1 VPSAP
6 DQISAAI
13 VAAGGA
19 IPFNQF
25 MQLALYGDAG
35 FYTTTGQAGRRG
47 GDFITS
53 PEVGPLF
60 GTVIARYLDE
70 CWQKLGSPAK
80 FDVVECGAGPG
91 TLARSILAAKPRCL
105 QALNYVAVEVS
116 AAQRALHPKG
126 VKSREAMPKHAI
138 NGVILANELLD
149 NLPFRLFVFDGTW
162 MEAFVAQTPDG
173 AFVEVLHK
181 PTDLPAVLPQTAALG
196 SRVPI
201 QDAACAWVNNAL
213 SLIERGSLLLFDY
226 CTDTTAEVA
235 AMPWREWL
243 RTYKDHERG
252 GHYLF
257 EPGSQDITA
266 QVVLDQLPTGFVAMT
281 QAQFLQQWGIEEL
294 VLEGNAYW
302 ENMKH
307 APDVAAMKMRS
318 RSTETALLTDN
329 DGLGSFCALN
339 MYLPKNY

>member
-1 VPSAP
+1 MN
-6 DQISAAI
+6 IS
-13 VAAGGA
+13 
-19 IPFNQF
+19 
-25 MQLALYGDAG
+25 LYGENG
-35 FYTTTGQAGRRG
+35 FYTNSGKAGRRG

-126 VKSREAMPKHAI
+126 VESRETMPDHAI
-138 NGVILANELLD
+138 NGVIFANELLD
-149 NLPFRLFVFDGTW
+149 NMPFRLFVFDGTW

-181 PTDLPAVLPQTAALG
+181 PSALPAVLPQTAALG

-201 QDAACAWVNNAL
+201 QDAACAWVSNAL

-226 CTDTTAEVA
+226 CTDTTAAVA

-252 GHYLF
+252 GHYLL

-266 QVVLDQLPTGFVAMT
+266 QVVLDQLPAGFVAMT
-281 QAQFLQQWGIEEL
+281 QAQFLQQWGIDEL
-294 VLEGNAYW
+294 VLEGKAYW
-302 ENMKH
+302 ENLSG
-307 APDVAAMKMRS
+307 APDVAAIKMRS
-318 RSTETALLTDN
+318 RAVEHSALTDMA
-329 DGLGSFCALN
+329 GLGGLTCMTWFR
-339 MYLPKNY
+339 

>member
-1 VPSAP
+1 MPSAAK
-6 DQISAAI
+6 QLGAAI
-13 VAAGGA
+13 AAAGGA

-25 MQLALYGDAG
+25 MQISLYGENG
-35 FYTTTGQAGRRG
+35 FYTNSGKAGRRG

-70 CWQKLGSPAK
+70 CWQKLGSPTK

-116 AAQRALHPKG
+116 AAQRTLHPKG
-126 VKSREAMPKHAI
+126 VESRETMPDHAI

-149 NLPFRLFVFDGTW
+149 NLPFRLFVFDGAW
-162 MEAFVAQTPDG
+162 LEAFVAQTPDG

-181 PTDLPAVLPQTAALG
+181 PSALPTVLPQTAALG

-201 QDAACAWVNNAL
+201 QDDACTWINNAL

-252 GHYLF
+252 GHYLLA
-257 EPGSQDITA
+257 PGSQDITA
-266 QVVLDQLPTGFVAMT
+266 QLVLDQLPTGFVAMT

-294 VLEGNAYW
+294 VLDGKEYW
-302 ENMKH
+302 ENLSST
-307 APDVAAMKMRS
+307 PDVAAIKMRS
-318 RSTETALLTDN
+318 RATEAQSLLAPGGLGGFTALEW
-329 DGLGSFCALN
+329 S
-339 MYLPKNY
+339 K

>member
-1 VPSAP
+1 
-6 DQISAAI
+6 
-13 VAAGGA
+13 
-19 IPFNQF
+19 

-70 CWQKLGSPAK
+70 CWEKLGSPAK

-105 QALNYVAVEVS
+105 QAVNYVAVEVS
-116 AAQRALHPKG
+116 AAQRTLHPKG
-126 VKSREAMPKHAI
+126 VESRETMPDHAI

-149 NLPFRLFVFDGTW
+149 NLPFRLFVFDGAW

-173 AFVEVLHK
+173 TFVEVLHK
-181 PTDLPAVLPQTAALG
+181 PAALPPLLSQSAALG

-201 QDAACAWVNNAL
+201 QDAACAWINNAL

-226 CTDTTAEVA
+226 CTDTTAEVE

-252 GHYLF
+252 GHYLL

-266 QVVLDQLPTGFVAMT
+266 QVVLDQLPSGFNAMT
-281 QAQFLQQWGIEEL
+281 QAQFLQQWGIDEL
-294 VLEGNAYW
+294 VLEGKEYW
-302 ENMKH
+302 ERLSG
-307 APDVAAMKMRS
+307 APDVAAIKMRS
-318 RSTETALLTDN
+318 RAMEAQSLLAPGGLGGFTALEW
-329 DGLGSFCALN
+329 SR
-339 MYLPKNY
+339 

>member
-1 VPSAP
+1 MPSAA
-6 DQISAAI
+6 DQVSAAI

-70 CWQKLGSPAK
+70 CWEKLGSPAK

-105 QALNYVAVEVS
+105 QAINYVAVEVS
-116 AAQRALHPKG
+116 AVQRELHPKG
-126 VKSREAMPKHAI
+126 VESRETMPEHAI

-149 NLPFRLFVFDGTW
+149 NMPFRLFVFDGTW

-181 PTDLPAVLPQTAALG
+181 PSALLPVLPQTAALG

-201 QDAACAWVNNAL
+201 QDEASKWVNNAL
-213 SLIERGSLLLFDY
+213 SSIERGSLLLFDY
-226 CTDTTAEVA
+226 CTETTAAVS

-252 GHYLF
+252 GHYLLD
-257 EPGSQDITA
+257 PCSQDITA

-281 QAQFLQQWGIEEL
+281 QAQFLRQWGIDEL

-302 ENMKH
+302 ENLTG
-307 APDVAAMKMRS
+307 APDVAAIKMRS
-318 RSTETALLTDN
+318 RATEVQSLLALNGLGGFTALEW
-329 DGLGSFCALN
+329 S
-339 MYLPKNY
+339 K

>member
-1 VPSAP
+1 MN
-6 DQISAAI
+6 D
-13 VAAGGA
+13 
-19 IPFNQF
+19 
-25 MQLALYGDAG
+25 ALYGENG
-35 FYTTTGQAGRRG
+35 FYIRGNKAGRRG

-60 GTVIARYLDE
+60 GTVIAGYLDD
-70 CWQKLGSPAK
+70 CWEKLGSPSK

-126 VKSREAMPKHAI
+126 VESRETMPEHAI

-149 NLPFRLFVFDGTW
+149 NLPFRLFVFDGAW

-181 PTDLPAVLPQTAALG
+181 PAALPAVLPQTAALG

-226 CTDTTAEVA
+226 CSATTSEVA
-235 AMPWREWL
+235 ALPWREWL
-243 RTYKDHERG
+243 RTYKEHERG
-252 GHYLF
+252 GHYLL

-266 QVVLDQLPTGFVAMT
+266 QVVLDQLPAGFNAMK

-302 ENMKH
+302 ENLSG
-307 APDVAAMKMRS
+307 APDVAAIKMRS
-318 RSTETALLTDN
+318 RAVEHGALTDMA
-329 DGLGSFCALN
+329 GLGGLTCIRWN
-339 MYLPKNY
+339 R

>member
-1 VPSAP
+1 VPSAAK
-6 DQISAAI
+6 QLGAAI
-13 VAAGGA
+13 AAAGGA

-25 MQLALYGDAG
+25 MQISLYGENG
-35 FYTTTGQAGRRG
+35 FYTNSGKAGRRG

-60 GTVIARYLDE
+60 GTVIARALDAWWIE
-70 CWQKLGSPAK
+70 LGSPSS

-91 TLARSILAAKPRCL
+91 TLARSILAAKPHCL

-116 AAQRALHPKG
+116 AAQRALHPEG
-126 VKSREAMPKHAI
+126 VESREAMPDHAI

-181 PTDLPAVLPQTAALG
+181 PSALPAVLPQTAALG

-201 QDAACAWVNNAL
+201 QDAACAWVSNAL

-226 CTDTTAEVA
+226 CTDTTAAVA

-252 GHYLF
+252 GHYLLA
-257 EPGSQDITA
+257 PGSQDITA
-266 QVVLDQLPTGFVAMT
+266 QVVLDQLPAGFVAMT
-281 QAQFLQQWGIEEL
+281 QAQFLQQWGIGEL
-294 VLEGNAYW
+294 VLEGKAYW
-302 ENMKH
+302 EQLSG
-307 APDVAAMKMRS
+307 APDVAAIKMRS
-318 RSTETALLTDN
+318 RAVEHSALTDMA
-329 DGLGSFCALN
+329 GLGGLTCMTWFR
-339 MYLPKNY
+339 

>member
-1 VPSAP
+1 MN
-6 DQISAAI
+6 IS
-13 VAAGGA
+13 
-19 IPFNQF
+19 
-25 MQLALYGDAG
+25 LYGENG
-35 FYTTTGQAGRRG
+35 FYTNSGKAGRRG

-80 FDVVECGAGPG
+80 FNVVECGAGPG

-116 AAQRALHPKG
+116 TAQRALHPKG
-126 VKSREAMPKHAI
+126 VESRETMPDHPI

-181 PTDLPAVLPQTAALG
+181 PTDSPAVLPQTAALG

-201 QDAACAWVNNAL
+201 QDAACAWVSNAL

-226 CTDTTAEVA
+226 CTDTTAAVA

-252 GHYLF
+252 GHYLLD
-257 EPGSQDITA
+257 PGSQDITA
-266 QVVLDQLPTGFVAMT
+266 QVVLDQLPAGFSAII
-281 QAQFLQQWGIEEL
+281 QAQFLQQWGIDEL
-294 VLEGNAYW
+294 VLEGKAYW
-302 ENMKH
+302 EQLSG
-307 APDVAAMKMRS
+307 APDVAAIKMRS
-318 RSTETALLTDN
+318 RAVEQGALTDMA
-329 DGLGSFCALN
+329 GLGGLTCMTWFR
-339 MYLPKNY
+339 

>member
-1 VPSAP
+1 VPSAAE
-6 DQISAAI
+6 QVSAAI
-13 VAAGGA
+13 VAAGGG

-25 MQLALYGDAG
+25 MHISLYGENG
-35 FYTTTGQAGRRG
+35 FYTNSGKAGRRG

-70 CWQKLGSPAK
+70 CWQKLGSPTK
-80 FDVVECGAGPG
+80 FDVVECGAGSG

-105 QALNYVAVEVS
+105 QALSYVAVEVS
-116 AAQRALHPKG
+116 AAQRTLHPKG
-126 VKSREAMPKHAI
+126 VESRETIPDHPI

-149 NLPFRLFVFDGTW
+149 NLPFRLFVFDGAW
-162 MEAFVAQTPDG
+162 LEAFVAQAPDG

-181 PTDLPAVLPQTAALG
+181 PSALPAVLPQTATLG

-201 QDAACAWVNNAL
+201 QDDACTWINNAL
-213 SLIERGSLLLFDY
+213 LLIERGSLLLFDY
-226 CTDTTAEVA
+226 CSDTTAEVA

-252 GHYLF
+252 GHYLLA
-257 EPGSQDITA
+257 PGSQDITA
-266 QVVLDQLPTGFVAMT
+266 QVVLDQLPSGFKTMT

-294 VLEGNAYW
+294 VLEGKEYW
-302 ENMKH
+302 EKLSG
-307 APDVAAMKMRS
+307 APNVAAIKMRS
-318 RSTETALLTDN
+318 RATEAQSLLASGGLGGFTALEW
-329 DGLGSFCALN
+329 S
-339 MYLPKNY
+339 K

>member
-1 VPSAP
+1 MN
-6 DQISAAI
+6 IS
-13 VAAGGA
+13 
-19 IPFNQF
+19 
-25 MQLALYGDAG
+25 LYGENG
-35 FYTTTGQAGRRG
+35 FYTNSGKAGRRG

-60 GTVIARYLDE
+60 GTVISRYLDE

-126 VKSREAMPKHAI
+126 VESRETMPDHAI
-138 NGVILANELLD
+138 NGVIFANELLD
-149 NLPFRLFVFDGTW
+149 NMPFRLFVFDGTW

-181 PTDLPAVLPQTAALG
+181 PSALPVVLPQTAALG

-201 QDAACAWVNNAL
+201 QDAACAWVSNAL

-226 CTDTTAEVA
+226 CTDTTAAVA

-252 GHYLF
+252 GHYLLA
-257 EPGSQDITA
+257 PGSQDITA

-294 VLEGNAYW
+294 VLEGKEYW
-302 ENMKH
+302 ENLSST
-307 APDVAAMKMRS
+307 PDVAAIKMRS
-318 RSTETALLTDN
+318 RSTELEALTGNSVLGGLTNISYPINRDTVDPSVPSFN
-329 DGLGSFCALN
+329 DI
-339 MYLPKNY
+339 

>member
-1 VPSAP
+1 VPSAA
-6 DQISAAI
+6 DQVSAAI

-25 MQLALYGDAG
+25 MHISLYGENG
-35 FYTTTGQAGRRG
+35 FYTNSGKAGRRG

-70 CWQKLGSPAK
+70 CWQKLGSPTK

-116 AAQRALHPKG
+116 AAQRELHPKG
-126 VKSREAMPKHAI
+126 VESRETMPDHAI

-149 NLPFRLFVFDGTW
+149 NLPFRLFVFDGAW
-162 MEAFVAQTPDG
+162 LEAFVAQTPDG

-181 PTDLPAVLPQTAALG
+181 PSALPAVLPQTAALG

-201 QDAACAWVNNAL
+201 QDDASTWVNNAL

-226 CTDTTAEVA
+226 CSDTTAEVA

-252 GHYLF
+252 GHYLLD
-257 EPGSQDITA
+257 PGSQDITA
-266 QVVLDQLPTGFVAMT
+266 QVVLDQLPAGFNAIA
-281 QAQFLQQWGIEEL
+281 QAKFLQLWGIEEL
-294 VLEGNAYW
+294 VLEGKAYW
-302 ENMKH
+302 EQLSG
-307 APDVAAMKMRS
+307 APDVAAIKMRS
-318 RSTETALLTDN
+318 RAVEHGALTDMA
-329 DGLGSFCALN
+329 GLGGLTCMTWFR
-339 MYLPKNY
+339 

>member
-1 VPSAP
+1 MLDNTCYRGDV
-6 DQISAAI
+6 QFE
-13 VAAGGA
+13 GR
-19 IPFNQF
+19 PFSDF
-25 MQLALYGDAG
+25 MNDALYGENG
-35 FYTTTGQAGRRG
+35 FYIRGNKAGRRG

-70 CWQKLGSPAK
+70 CWEKLGSPSK

-105 QALNYVAVEVS
+105 PAINYVAVEVS

-126 VKSREAMPKHAI
+126 VESRETMPDHAI
-138 NGVILANELLD
+138 NGVIIANELLD

-252 GHYLF
+252 GHYLLG
-257 EPGSQDITA
+257 PGSQDITA

-281 QAQFLQQWGIEEL
+281 QAQFLQQWGIDEL
-294 VLEGNAYW
+294 VLEGKAYW
-302 ENMKH
+302 EQLSG
-307 APDVAAMKMRS
+307 APDVAAIKMRS
-318 RSTETALLTDN
+318 RAVEQGALTDMA
-329 DGLGSFCALN
+329 GLGGLTCMTWFR
-339 MYLPKNY
+339 

>member
-1 VPSAP
+1 M
-6 DQISAAI
+6 QFE
-13 VAAGGA
+13 GR
-19 IPFNQF
+19 PFNEF
-25 MQLALYGDAG
+25 MNDALYGENG
-35 FYTTTGQAGRRG
+35 FYIRGNKAGRRG
-47 GDFITS
+47 GHFITS

-60 GTVIARYLDE
+60 GTVIAGYLDE
-70 CWQKLGSPAK
+70 CWQKLGTPAK

-105 QALNYVAVEVS
+105 QSLNYVAVEVS

-126 VKSREAMPKHAI
+126 VESRETMPKRAI

-162 MEAFVAQTPDG
+162 MEAFVAKTPDG
-173 AFVEVLHK
+173 VFVEVLHK
-181 PTDLPAVLPQTAALG
+181 PAALPMVLPQTAALG

-201 QDAACAWVNNAL
+201 QDDASTWVNNAL
-213 SLIERGSLLLFDY
+213 SLIDRGSLVLFDY
-226 CTDTTAEVA
+226 CSDTTAEVA

-252 GHYLF
+252 GHYLL

-266 QVVLDQLPTGFVAMT
+266 QVVLDQLPAGFVAMT
-281 QAQFLQQWGIEEL
+281 QAQFLQQWGIDEL

-302 ENMKH
+302 ENLTG
-307 APDVAAMKMRS
+307 APDVAAIKMRS
-318 RSTETALLTDN
+318 RATEAQSLLAL
-329 DGLGSFCALN
+329 DGLGGFTVLEWS
-339 MYLPKNY
+339 K

>member
-1 VPSAP
+1 VPSAAK
-6 DQISAAI
+6 QLGAAI
-13 VAAGGA
+13 AAAGGA

-25 MQLALYGDAG
+25 MQISLYGENG
-35 FYTTTGQAGRRG
+35 FYTNSGKAGRRG

-60 GTVIARYLDE
+60 GTVIARALDAWWIE
-70 CWQKLGSPAK
+70 LGSPSS

-116 AAQRALHPKG
+116 AAQRALHPEG
-126 VKSREAMPKHAI
+126 VESREAMPDHAI

-181 PTDLPAVLPQTAALG
+181 PSALPAVLPQTAALG

-201 QDAACAWVNNAL
+201 QDAACAWVSNAL

-226 CTDTTAEVA
+226 CTDTTAAVA
-235 AMPWREWL
+235 AMPWRKWL
-243 RTYKDHERG
+243 RTYEDHERG
-252 GHYLF
+252 GHYLLA
-257 EPGSQDITA
+257 PGSQDITA
-266 QVVLDQLPTGFVAMT
+266 QVVLDQLPGGFNAMT
-281 QAQFLQQWGIEEL
+281 QAQFLQQLGIDEL
-294 VLEGNAYW
+294 VLEGKAYW
-302 ENMKH
+302 EQLSG

-318 RSTETALLTDN
+318 RAIEHDALTDMN
-329 DGLGSFCALN
+329 SLGSTRVLIWQRTEV
-339 MYLPKNY
+339 K

>member
-1 VPSAP
+1 
-6 DQISAAI
+6 
-13 VAAGGA
+13 
-19 IPFNQF
+19 

-60 GTVIARYLDE
+60 GTVIAGYLDE

-91 TLARSILAAKPRCL
+91 TLVRSILAAKPRCF
-105 QALNYVAVEVS
+105 QAMNYVAVEVS
-116 AAQRALHPKG
+116 AAQRALHPEG
-126 VKSREAMPKHAI
+126 VESREAMPEHAI

-149 NLPFRLFVFDGTW
+149 NLPFRLFVFDGAW
-162 MEAFVAQTPDG
+162 LEAFVAQTPDG

-181 PTDLPAVLPQTAALG
+181 PAALPAVLPQNVALG

-201 QDAACAWVNNAL
+201 QDDAFTWVKNAL
-213 SLIERGSLLLFDY
+213 TSIERGSLLLFDY
-226 CTDTTAEVA
+226 CTDTTAEVT

-252 GHYLF
+252 GHYLLA
-257 EPGSQDITA
+257 PGSQDITA
-266 QVVLDQLPTGFVAMT
+266 QVVLDQLPTGFVAMP
-281 QAQFLQQWGIEEL
+281 QAKFLQQWGIDEL

-302 ENMKH
+302 ENLSG
-307 APDVAAMKMRS
+307 APDVAAIKMRS
-318 RSTETALLTDN
+318 RATEAQSLLAL
-329 DGLGSFCALN
+329 DGLGRFTALEWS
-339 MYLPKNY
+339 K

>member
-1 VPSAP
+1 MN
-6 DQISAAI
+6 D
-13 VAAGGA
+13 
-19 IPFNQF
+19 
-25 MQLALYGDAG
+25 ALYGENG
-35 FYTTTGQAGRRG
+35 FYIRGNKAGRRG

-105 QALNYVAVEVS
+105 PAINYVAVEVS
-116 AAQRALHPKG
+116 AAQRALHPEG
-126 VKSREAMPKHAI
+126 VESRETMPDHAI

-181 PTDLPAVLPQTAALG
+181 PTDVPAVLPQTAALG

-201 QDAACAWVNNAL
+201 QGAAFAWVSNAL

-252 GHYLF
+252 GHYLL

-266 QVVLDQLPTGFVAMT
+266 QVVLDQLPAGFNATT
-281 QAQFLQQWGIEEL
+281 QAQFLQQWGIDEL
-294 VLEGNAYW
+294 VLEGKAYW
-302 ENMKH
+302 ENMSG
-307 APDVAAMKMRS
+307 APDVAAIKMRS
-318 RSTETALLTDN
+318 RAVEHGALTDMA
-329 DGLGSFCALN
+329 GLGGLTC
-339 MYLPKNY
+339 MTWIR

>member
-1 VPSAP
+1 
-6 DQISAAI
+6 
-13 VAAGGA
+13 
-19 IPFNQF
+19 

-35 FYTTTGQAGRRG
+35 FYATTGQAGRRG

-60 GTVIARYLDE
+60 GTVIAGYLDD
-70 CWQKLGSPAK
+70 CWEKLGSPSR
-80 FDVVECGAGPG
+80 FDVVECGAGGG

-116 AAQRALHPKG
+116 AAQRTLHPKG
-126 VKSREAMPKHAI
+126 VESRETMPDHAI

-149 NLPFRLFVFDGTW
+149 NLPFRLFVFDGAW
-162 MEAFVAQTPDG
+162 LEAFVAQAPDG

-181 PTDLPAVLPQTAALG
+181 PSALPTVLPQTAALG

-201 QDAACAWVNNAL
+201 QDDACTWINNAL

-252 GHYLF
+252 GHYLLA
-257 EPGSQDITA
+257 PGSQDITA
-266 QVVLDQLPTGFVAMT
+266 QVVLDQLPGGYEAMS
-281 QAQFLQQWGIEEL
+281 QAQFLSQWGIDDL
-294 VLEGNAYW
+294 VREGVAYW
-302 ENMKH
+302 ENMTG
-307 APDVAAMKMRS
+307 APDIAALKMRS
-318 RSTETALLTDN
+318 RKLEAQSLLDRN
-329 DGLGSFCALN
+329 GLGGFRALRWV
-339 MYLPKNY
+339 K

>member
-1 VPSAP
+1 MN
-6 DQISAAI
+6 IS
-13 VAAGGA
+13 
-19 IPFNQF
+19 
-25 MQLALYGDAG
+25 LYGENG
-35 FYTTTGQAGRRG
+35 FYTNSGKAGRRG

-91 TLARSILAAKPRCL
+91 TLARSTLAAKPRCL

-126 VKSREAMPKHAI
+126 VESRETMPDHAI
-138 NGVILANELLD
+138 NGVIFANELLD
-149 NLPFRLFVFDGTW
+149 NMPFRLFVFDGTW

-181 PTDLPAVLPQTAALG
+181 PSALPAVLPQTAALG

-201 QDAACAWVNNAL
+201 QDAACAWVSNAL
-213 SLIERGSLLLFDY
+213 SLIERGGLLLFDY
-226 CTDTTAEVA
+226 CTDTTAAVA

-252 GHYLF
+252 GHYLLD
-257 EPGSQDITA
+257 PGSQDITA
-266 QVVLDQLPTGFVAMT
+266 QVVLDQLPAGFNAMI
-281 QAQFLQQWGIEEL
+281 QAQFLQQWGIDEL
-294 VLEGNAYW
+294 VLEGKAYW
-302 ENMKH
+302 EQLSG
-307 APDVAAMKMRS
+307 APDVAAIKMRS
-318 RSTETALLTDN
+318 RAVEHSALTDMA
-329 DGLGSFCALN
+329 GLGGLTCMTWFR
-339 MYLPKNY
+339 

>member
-1 VPSAP
+1 MPSAA
-6 DQISAAI
+6 DHISAAI

-25 MQLALYGDAG
+25 MQIALYGDAG

-126 VKSREAMPKHAI
+126 VESREAMPDHVI
-138 NGVILANELLD
+138 NGVIFANELLD

-201 QDAACAWVNNAL
+201 QDDAATWVNNAL

-226 CTDTTAEVA
+226 CTGTTAAVA

-252 GHYLF
+252 GHYLLA
-257 EPGSQDITA
+257 PGSQDITA

-281 QAQFLQQWGIEEL
+281 QAQFLQQWGIDEL
-294 VLEGNAYW
+294 VLEGKAYW
-302 ENMKH
+302 ENLSG
-307 APDVAAMKMRS
+307 APDVAAIKMRS
-318 RSTETALLTDN
+318 RAVEHGGLTDLA
-329 DGLGSFCALN
+329 GLGGLTCIRWN
-339 MYLPKNY
+339 R

>member
-1 VPSAP
+1 MN
-6 DQISAAI
+6 IS
-13 VAAGGA
+13 
-19 IPFNQF
+19 
-25 MQLALYGDAG
+25 LYGENG
-35 FYTTTGQAGRRG
+35 FYTNSGKAGRRG

-70 CWQKLGSPAK
+70 CWQKLGSPTK

-116 AAQRALHPKG
+116 AAQRTLHPKG
-126 VKSREAMPKHAI
+126 VESRETMPDHAI

-149 NLPFRLFVFDGTW
+149 NLPFRLFVFDGAW
-162 MEAFVAQTPDG
+162 LEAFVAQTPDG

-181 PTDLPAVLPQTAALG
+181 PSALPAVLPQTAALG

-201 QDAACAWVNNAL
+201 QDAACAWVSNAL

-226 CTDTTAEVA
+226 CSDTTAEVA

-252 GHYLF
+252 GHYLLA
-257 EPGSQDITA
+257 PGSQDITA
-266 QVVLDQLPTGFVAMT
+266 QVALDQLPAGFNAMA
-281 QAQFLQQWGIEEL
+281 QAQFLQQRGIEEL

-302 ENMKH
+302 ENLSG
-307 APDVAAMKMRS
+307 APDVAAIKMRS
-318 RSTETALLTDN
+318 RVVEHGALTDLA
-329 DGLGSFCALN
+329 GLGGLTCMTWFR
-339 MYLPKNY
+339 

>member
-1 VPSAP
+1 MN
-6 DQISAAI
+6 IS
-13 VAAGGA
+13 
-19 IPFNQF
+19 
-25 MQLALYGDAG
+25 LYGENG
-35 FYTTTGQAGRRG
+35 FYTNSGKAGRRG

-80 FDVVECGAGPG
+80 FNVVECGAGPG

-116 AAQRALHPKG
+116 TAQRALHPKG
-126 VKSREAMPKHAI
+126 VESRETMPDHPI

-181 PTDLPAVLPQTAALG
+181 PTDSPAVLPQTAALG

-201 QDAACAWVNNAL
+201 QDAACAWVSNAL

-226 CTDTTAEVA
+226 CTDTTAAVA

-252 GHYLF
+252 GHYLLD
-257 EPGSQDITA
+257 PGSQDITA
-266 QVVLDQLPTGFVAMT
+266 QVVLDQLPAGFVAMT
-281 QAQFLQQWGIEEL
+281 QARFLQQWGIDEL
-294 VLEGNAYW
+294 VLEGKAYW
-302 ENMKH
+302 EQLSS
-307 APDVAAMKMRS
+307 APDVAAIKMRS
-318 RSTETALLTDN
+318 RLWEVNTLMDLKGIGNFSAIQW
-329 DGLGSFCALN
+329 SC
-339 MYLPKNY
+339 

>member
-1 VPSAP
+1 
-6 DQISAAI
+6 
-13 VAAGGA
+13 
-19 IPFNQF
+19 

-60 GTVIARYLDE
+60 GTVIAVYLDE

-105 QALNYVAVEVS
+105 QAINYVAVEVS

-126 VKSREAMPKHAI
+126 VESRETMPDHAI

-149 NLPFRLFVFDGTW
+149 NLTFRLFVFDGAW

-181 PTDLPAVLPQTAALG
+181 PAALPSVLPQNTTLG

-201 QDAACAWVNNAL
+201 QDAASTWVSIAL
-213 SLIERGSLLLFDY
+213 SFIERGSLLLFDY
-226 CTDTTAEVA
+226 CTDITAEVA

-252 GHYLF
+252 GHYLLA
-257 EPGSQDITA
+257 PGSQDITA
-266 QVVLDQLPTGFVAMT
+266 QVLLDQLPAGFNAMT
-281 QAQFLQQWGIEEL
+281 QVQFLQQWGIDEL

-302 ENMKH
+302 ENLSG
-307 APDVAAMKMRS
+307 APDVAAIKMRS
-318 RSTETALLTDN
+318 RATEVQSLLALG
-329 DGLGSFCALN
+329 GLGGFTVLEWS
-339 MYLPKNY
+339 K

>member
-1 VPSAP
+1 M
-6 DQISAAI
+6 QFE
-13 VAAGGA
+13 GR
-19 IPFNQF
+19 PFNEF
-25 MQLALYGDAG
+25 MNDALYGENG
-35 FYTTTGQAGRRG
+35 FYIRGNKAGRRG

-60 GTVIARYLDE
+60 GTVISEYLDDRWE
-70 CWQKLGSPAK
+70 KLGSPSK

-105 QALNYVAVEVS
+105 QAMNYVAVEVS
-116 AAQRALHPKG
+116 AAQRTLHPKG
-126 VKSREAMPKHAI
+126 VESRETMPDHAI

-149 NLPFRLFVFDGTW
+149 NLPFRLFALDGTW
-162 MEAFVAQTPDG
+162 MEAFVAKTPDG

-181 PTDLPAVLPQTAALG
+181 PAALPTVLPQAAALG

-201 QDAACAWVNNAL
+201 QDDACAWVDNAL
-213 SLIERGSLLLFDY
+213 SLIECGSLLMFDY

-252 GHYLF
+252 GHYLL

-281 QAQFLQQWGIEEL
+281 QAKFLRQWGIDEL

-302 ENMKH
+302 ESLTG
-307 APDVAAMKMRS
+307 APDVAAIKMRS
-318 RSTETALLTDN
+318 RATEAQSLLAL
-329 DGLGSFCALN
+329 DGLGGFTALEW
-339 MYLPKNY
+339 LK

>member
-1 VPSAP
+1 VPSAA
-6 DQISAAI
+6 DQVSAAI
-13 VAAGGA
+13 VAADGA

-116 AAQRALHPKG
+116 AAQRELHPKG
-126 VKSREAMPKHAI
+126 VESRETMPDHAI

-149 NLPFRLFVFDGTW
+149 NLPFRLFVFDGAW
-162 MEAFVAQTPDG
+162 LEAFVAQTPDG

-181 PTDLPAVLPQTAALG
+181 PSALPAVLPLTAALG

-201 QDAACAWVNNAL
+201 QDDASTWVNNAL
-213 SLIERGSLLLFDY
+213 SLFERGSLLLFDY
-226 CTDTTAEVA
+226 CSDTTAEVA

-243 RTYKDHERG
+243 RTYKEHERG
-252 GHYLF
+252 GHYLLA
-257 EPGSQDITA
+257 PGSQDVTA
-266 QVVLDQLPTGFVAMT
+266 QVVLDQLLTGFVAMT

-294 VLEGNAYW
+294 VLEGKEYW
-302 ENMKH
+302 EKLSG
-307 APDVAAMKMRS
+307 APDVAAIKMRS
-318 RSTETALLTDN
+318 RATEAQSLLASGGLGGFTALEW
-329 DGLGSFCALN
+329 S
-339 MYLPKNY
+339 K

>member
-1 VPSAP
+1 MPSAA
-6 DQISAAI
+6 DQVSAAI

-19 IPFNQF
+19 IPFDQF

-35 FYTTTGQAGRRG
+35 FYTNSGKAGRRG

-70 CWQKLGSPAK
+70 CWQKLGSPTK

-105 QALNYVAVEVS
+105 QAINYVAVEVS

-126 VKSREAMPKHAI
+126 VESRETMPDHAL

-149 NLPFRLFVFDGTW
+149 NLPFRLFVFDGAW

-181 PTDLPAVLPQTAALG
+181 PSALPAVLPQTAALG

-201 QDAACAWVNNAL
+201 QDAACVWVNNAL
-213 SLIERGSLLLFDY
+213 SLIDRGSLLLFDY
-226 CTDTTAEVA
+226 CTDTTAAVV

-252 GHYLF
+252 GHYLLA
-257 EPGSQDITA
+257 PGSQDITA
-266 QVVLDQLPTGFVAMT
+266 QVVLDQLPTGFNAMT
-281 QAQFLQQWGIEEL
+281 QVQFLRQWGIDEL
-294 VLEGNAYW
+294 VLEGKKYW
-302 ENMKH
+302 EKLSG
-307 APDVAAMKMRS
+307 APDVAAIKMRS
-318 RSTETALLTDN
+318 RATEAQSLLAL
-329 DGLGSFCALN
+329 DGLGGFTTLEWS
-339 MYLPKNY
+339 K

>member
-1 VPSAP
+1 MSSAA
-6 DQISAAI
+6 DQVSAAI

-25 MQLALYGDAG
+25 MQLALYGDPG

-60 GTVIARYLDE
+60 GTVIARYLDD
-70 CWQKLGSPAK
+70 CWEKLGSPAK
-80 FDVVECGAGPG
+80 FDVVECGAGRG

-105 QALNYVAVEVS
+105 QAINYAAVEVS
-116 AAQRALHPKG
+116 VAQRALHPKG
-126 VKSREAMPKHAI
+126 VESREVMPDHTI

-162 MEAFVAQTPDG
+162 MEAFVAQTLDG

-226 CTDTTAEVA
+226 CTDTTAAVA

-252 GHYLF
+252 GHYLLA
-257 EPGSQDITA
+257 PGSQDITA
-266 QVVLDQLPTGFVAMT
+266 QVVLDQLPTGFNAIT
-281 QAQFLQQWGIEEL
+281 QAQFLEQWGIDEL
-294 VLEGNAYW
+294 ALEGKAYW
-302 ENMKH
+302 ENLSG
-307 APDVAAMKMRS
+307 APDVAAIKMRS
-318 RSTETALLTDN
+318 RATESQSMLAPGGLGGFTALEW
-329 DGLGSFCALN
+329 S
-339 MYLPKNY
+339 K